1 MDWASL
7 KNMDVK
13 DLLVKVK
20 DSQEIFTDKKMLIKF
35 GIIFGSIIIF
45 LMAYYFGFNPK
56 IQAQKKEIA
65 NMVKMKKDIKT
76 MITNEKDLKIEIKAL
91 EPQFYEKT
99 SLFHTNA
106 EFENFMMTMDD
117 IAKKYG
123 LTVDEILR
131 GERTPEY
138 NSNTAGQ
145 NTAGQNTAGQNTAGQ
160 NTAGQNTAGQNLG
173 TPSYY
178 ILPVTWK
185 ITGTYLGY
193 LRYRKEISKTKKYIN
208 FDKETI
214 MVQENASPG
223 LILAAGTVSI
233 VQLPN

>member
-20 DSQEIFTDKKMLIKF
+20 GSQAIFTDKKMLIKF

-45 LMAYYFGFNPK
+45 LMVYYFGFNPK
-56 IQAQKKEIA
+56 IQVQKQKIADMDQMEKNIEI
-65 NMVKMKKDIKT
+65 
-76 MITNEKDLKIEIKAL
+76 MITDEKNLKIETKAL
-91 EPQFYEKT
+91 EPQYYEKT

-106 EFENFMMTMDD
+106 EFENFMMTMDN

-131 GERTPEY
+131 GERTPKY
-138 NSNTAGQ
+138 NLNTEVQ
-145 NTAGQNTAGQNTAGQ
+145 NTEVQNTEVQNTEGE
-160 NTAGQNTAGQNLG
+160 NLG

-214 MVQENASPG
+214 TVQENASPG

>member
-20 DSQEIFTDKKMLIKF
+20 GSQAIFTDKKMLIKF

-56 IQAQKKEIA
+56 IQAQKQKIA
-65 NMVKMKKDIKT
+65 NMVKMKNDMET
-76 MITNEKDLKIEIKAL
+76 MITNEENLKIEIKAL

-138 NSNTAGQ
+138 NSNTEGQ
-145 NTAGQNTAGQNTAGQ
+145 NTEGQNTEGQNT
-160 NTAGQNTAGQNLG
+160 G

>member
-20 DSQEIFTDKKMLIKF
+20 GSQAIFTDKKMLIKF

-45 LMAYYFGFNPK
+45 LMVYYFGFNPK
-56 IQAQKKEIA
+56 IQAQKQKIA
-65 NMVKMKKDIKT
+65 NMVKMKNDMET

-91 EPQFYEKT
+91 EPQFYETT

-138 NSNTAGQ
+138 NSNTEVQ
-145 NTAGQNTAGQNTAGQ
+145 NTEVQNTEE
-160 NTAGQNTAGQNLG
+160 QNLG

>member
-56 IQAQKKEIA
+56 IQAQKQKIA
-65 NMVKMKKDIKT
+65 NMVKMKNNMET
-76 MITNEKDLKIEIKAL
+76 MITNEKNLKIEIKAL
-91 EPQFYEKT
+91 EPQFYENT

-106 EFENFMMTMDD
+106 EFESFMMTMDD

-131 GERTPEY
+131 GERIPEY
-138 NSNTAGQ
+138 NSNTEGQ
-145 NTAGQNTAGQNTAGQ
+145 NTEGQNTEGQNT
-160 NTAGQNTAGQNLG
+160 G

>member
-20 DSQEIFTDKKMLIKF
+20 GSQAIFTDKKMLIKF

-45 LMAYYFGFNPK
+45 LMVYYFGFNPK
-56 IQAQKKEIA
+56 IQDQKQKID
-65 NMVKMKKDIKT
+65 KMEKMEKNIKT
-76 MITNEKDLKIEIKAL
+76 MITNEEKLNIEIKAL

-106 EFENFMMTMDD
+106 EFKSFMMTMDD

-145 NTAGQNTAGQNTAGQ
+145 NTAE
-160 NTAGQNTAGQNLG
+160 QNLG

-214 MVQENASPG
+214 TVQENASPG
-223 LILAAGTVSI
+223 LILAEGIVTI

>member
-20 DSQEIFTDKKMLIKF
+20 GSQAIFTDKKMLIKF
-35 GIIFGSIIIF
+35 GIISGSIIIF
-45 LMAYYFGFNPK
+45 LMVYYFGFNPK
-56 IQAQKKEIA
+56 IQAQKQKIV
-65 NMVKMKKDIKT
+65 NMVKMENNIET
-76 MITNEKDLKIEIKAL
+76 MITNEKNLKIEIKAL
-91 EPQFYEKT
+91 EPQFYENT

-106 EFENFMMTMDD
+106 EFESFMMTMDD

-131 GERTPEY
+131 GERIPEY
-138 NSNTAGQ
+138 NSNTEGQ
-145 NTAGQNTAGQNTAGQ
+145 NTEGQNT
-160 NTAGQNTAGQNLG
+160 G

-214 MVQENASPG
+214 TVQENASPR
-223 LILAAGTVSI
+223 LILAEGTVSI

>member
-20 DSQEIFTDKKMLIKF
+20 GSQAIFTDKKMLIKF

-45 LMAYYFGFNPK
+45 LMVYYFGFNPK
-56 IQAQKKEIA
+56 IQEQKQKIA
-65 NMVKMKKDIKT
+65 NMDKMEKDMEI
-76 MITNEKDLKIEIKAL
+76 MITDEENLKIEIKAL
-91 EPQFYEKT
+91 EPQFYKKT

-106 EFENFMMTMDD
+106 EFESFMMTMDD

-145 NTAGQNTAGQNTAGQ
+145 NTAGQN
-160 NTAGQNTAGQNLG
+160 LG

-185 ITGTYLGY
+185 ISGTYLGY
-193 LRYRKEISKTKKYIN
+193 LRYRKEISNTKKYIN

-214 MVQENASPG
+214 TVQENASPG
-223 LILAAGTVSI
+223 LILAEGIVTI

>member
-1 MDWASL
+1 M
-7 KNMDVK
+7 
-13 DLLVKVK
+13 
-20 DSQEIFTDKKMLIKF
+20 
-35 GIIFGSIIIF
+35 
-45 LMAYYFGFNPK
+45 
-56 IQAQKKEIA
+56 
-65 NMVKMKKDIKT
+65 
-76 MITNEKDLKIEIKAL
+76 KIEIKAL
-91 EPQFYEKT
+91 EPQFYENT

-106 EFENFMMTMDD
+106 EFESFMMTMDD

-131 GERTPEY
+131 GERISEY
-138 NSNTAGQ
+138 NSNTEGQ
-145 NTAGQNTAGQNTAGQ
+145 NTE
-160 NTAGQNTAGQNLG
+160 GQNLG

>member
-20 DSQEIFTDKKMLIKF
+20 GSQAIFTDKKMLIKF

-45 LMAYYFGFNPK
+45 LMVYYFGFNPK
-56 IQAQKKEIA
+56 IQDQEQKID
-65 NMVKMKKDIKT
+65 KMEKMEKNIKT
-76 MITNEKDLKIEIKAL
+76 MITNEEKLNIEIKAL

-106 EFENFMMTMDD
+106 EFESFMMTMDD

-138 NSNTAGQ
+138 NS
-145 NTAGQNTAGQNTAGQ
+145 

-214 MVQENASPG
+214 TVQENASPG
-223 LILAAGTVSI
+223 LILAEGTVSI

>member
-20 DSQEIFTDKKMLIKF
+20 GIQAIFTDKKMLIKF

-45 LMAYYFGFNPK
+45 LMVYYFGFNPK
-56 IQAQKKEIA
+56 IQVQKQKIDKME
-65 NMVKMKKDIKT
+65 KMKTNIET
-76 MITNEKDLKIEIKAL
+76 MIIKEKNLKIEIKAL

-138 NSNTAGQ
+138 NSNTEVQNIEVQ
-145 NTAGQNTAGQNTAGQ
+145 NTEGENTEGENTEGE
-160 NTAGQNTAGQNLG
+160 NLG

-214 MVQENASPG
+214 TVQENASPG

>member
-7 KNMDVK
+7 KNMNVK

-45 LMAYYFGFNPK
+45 LMVYYFGFNPK
-56 IQAQKKEIA
+56 IQAQKQKIA
-65 NMVKMKKDIKT
+65 NMVKMKNNMET
-76 MITNEKDLKIEIKAL
+76 MITNEKNLKIEIKAL

-138 NSNTAGQ
+138 NSNTEAQ
-145 NTAGQNTAGQNTAGQ
+145 NTEAQNIEVQNTE
-160 NTAGQNTAGQNLG
+160 GQNLG

-214 MVQENASPG
+214 TVQENASPG
-223 LILAAGTVSI
+223 LILAEGTVSI